1 MRRAFALAQAVDAL
15 LEHTRRFCYEVML
28 SAFVFGL
35 AVGGLWVRG
44 KMDKFR
50 RPEFVLGVVQL
61 IMGIAA
67 VATLPAYR
75 WAVGGVGWLLTGT
88 ETARTSEE
96 AAGSAVTSDE
106 AAALEAV
113 VSDEAERSRLRTTV
127 YQVWVAQS
135 STWGAASQPTTS
147 TTATSTMMPTAFFTH
162 MPGL

>member
-1 MRRAFALAQAVDAL
+1 MMTPA
-15 LEHTRRFCYEVML
+15 
-28 SAFVFGL
+28 G
-35 AVGGLWVRG
+35 
-44 KMDKFR
+44 
-50 RPEFVLGVVQL
+50 
-61 IMGIAA
+61 AA
-67 VATLPAYR
+67 GSDSGSESV
-75 WAVGGVGWLLTGT
+75 
-88 ETARTSEE
+88 RTSEE

-106 AAALEAV
+106 AAALDAV

>member
-1 MRRAFALAQAVDAL
+1 MSR
-15 LEHTRRFCYEVML
+15 T
-28 SAFVFGL
+28 
-35 AVGGLWVRG
+35 
-44 KMDKFR
+44 
-50 RPEFVLGVVQL
+50 PQL
-61 IMGIAA
+61 PSMMTPAGAA
-67 VATLPAYR
+67 GSDP
-75 WAVGGVGWLLTGT
+75 GS
-88 ETARTSEE
+88 ESARTSEE

-113 VSDEAERSRLRTTV
+113 VSDEAERSRFRTTV